1 MFKNF
6 INYIFKV
13 VHGASTHK
21 HTCTGMH
28 IHTHIHRHVHTWSH
42 NHIHSHAGVRTKAAL
57 IYCQGVDHPDVSSGT
72 GILSCLQRLY

>member
-13 VHGASTHK
+13 VHGASTNTHVHRHA
-21 HTCTGMH
+21 HTY
-28 IHTHIHRHVHTWSH
+28 THIHRHMHTWSH

-57 IYCQGVDHPDVSSGT
+57 IYCQGVDRPDVSSGM
-72 GILSCLQRLY
+72 GIFSCL